1 MFSTHNETEKQK
13 ESPYN
18 FLYFVIDDDRDVLY
32 QRIDKRVDKM
42 LELGLLDEVKSLVN
56 DGLKTGMTSA
66 EGIGYKQLLPYF
78 DGEISLEEAIDKIKL
93 DSRHYAKRQLTWFR
107 REKETIWI
115 NRPSFDSS
123 QEKILNFIIKN
134 VNEKGIL

>member
-1 MFSTHNETEKQK
+1 MMFLMF
-13 ESPYN
+13 Y
-18 FLYFVIDDDRDVLY
+18 
-32 QRIDKRVDKM
+32 
-42 LELGLLDEVKSLVN
+42 
-56 DGLKTGMTSA
+56 TG
-66 EGIGYKQLLPYF
+66 Y
-78 DGEISLEEAIDKIKL
+78 EISCDKAKWEEAIDKIKL

-123 QEKILNFIIKN
+123 QEKILDFIIKN